1 MQKAFYSEDLLEFKI
16 NHKWSRGSIKDII
29 LDQNKFILSLEKEDN
44 ILEHQNEILLI
55 NNLFSESLIT
65 IIEQEYSPNQ
75 RVEFFD
81 EPSNSWIE
89 GVIKTKNN
97 DFYII
102 TYSTKA
108 SLTNSKILYKNNIRP
123 ITNDKGLIKLNLNQ
137 VKTFSLKKFENLSN
151 PNKYAKKFIKKLIN
165 ILNEKIYFI
174 FLNNNFDLF
183 IFMTE
188 EEKRNNTLINTE
200 LINGLADVA
209 FNHFKEVDKANKKN
223 LNK

>member
-1 MQKAFYSEDLLEFKI
+1 MQKAFYSENLLEFKI

-102 TYSTKA
+102 TYSTKT

-123 ITNDKGLIKLNLNQ
+123 ITNDKGLIKLNLNH

-174 FLNNNFDLF
+174 FLNNSFDLF

-209 FNHFKEVDKANKKN
+209 FNHFKEVDKANKKIF
-223 LNK
+223 K

>member
-102 TYSTKA
+102 TYSTKT

-123 ITNDKGLIKLNLNQ
+123 ITNDKGLIKLNLNH

-209 FNHFKEVDKANKKN
+209 FNHFKEVDKANKKIF
-223 LNK
+223 K